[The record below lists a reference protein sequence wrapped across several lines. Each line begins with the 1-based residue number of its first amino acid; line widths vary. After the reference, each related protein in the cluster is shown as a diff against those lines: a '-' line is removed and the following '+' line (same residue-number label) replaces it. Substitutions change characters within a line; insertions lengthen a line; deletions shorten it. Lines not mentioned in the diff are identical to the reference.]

1 MNINPKEMV
10 ETFFNATKGVVKRNE
25 NTSTVKFLRATIGTI
40 EGVLK
45 SIDAYLKKHN
55 VDVGE
60 GYKTAKDKIT
70 SFTSKTKAHM
80 VSAVDEAKTKGMRA
94 FVTDK
99 VSGVVGKI
107 RDKFANDV
115 EGAGPPPETGEK
127 VSVLARVMDKLR
139 ESIDNLRS
147 TTDNKV
153 DTSEERQE
161 ETKKSNL
168 EEYNKSFDQ
177 QKEREAKRKKEV
189 EGEKDRFG
197 KEKKPND
204 KKGFFG
210 MLLGALM
217 GLPKMFGGIF
227 TKGGL
232 TLAKFMGKGL
242 WATMTR
248 IVPWMS
254 TKLAK
259 MFGGTITKMMGGALK
274 LAGRGAMFLGKQ
286 ALFAAGRG
294 ILSAGAAAL
303 SPIGLTVLAA
313 GAALYGGYKLYKY
326 LTRNSTGSGVT
337 SDLTRLRLHLY
348 GYNDT
353 KRDHYHRLFDLEM
366 LMKDYHEYRN
376 RSIVMKKFDND
387 FKEKV
392 MTIFEVSRDQEEKY
406 AILNTW
412 FIKRFLPSW
421 TAFMNALYS
430 INPKI
435 YLDDL
440 DKLKPNEIFR
450 LVSELRIPTNVHDT
464 KQVPTF
470 ESPETL
476 VDKQQIDDLLVKIRE
491 AVKKLTDEAKGK
503 DPVQIAQEA
512 KKQATDVKTKQQ
524 IDNNAIKNSAT
535 AAIQPPREN
544 VPPPTAAGGDMA
556 HVAPDAEGKS
566 KDVPLEKLTN
576 KLNQS
581 INQATGELVR
591 NNATL
596 EGIKATVPMSKI
608 HSLDPNVL
616 ELFSGMAKEYL
627 TLTGKSVTVSSA
639 FRSYQDQQ
647 ALMSKYGAG
656 RAAQPGKSLHEHGL
670 AIDINSKDAD
680 ELDRLGLMRKY
691 GFTRPIGQERW
702 HIEPAG
708 VALNPTLARE
718 NSEERLRAIMSS
730 PGRGGG
736 GYGSDPSAAKYRR
749 NIALQ
754 KTIFE
759 EGKSNEVKPLEEIQ
773 GKLQQPQSTAGAITQ
788 SQTPSVG
795 MSGQAGGANTSSGT
809 MSQSSSSSS
818 SVVGMSI
825 GNKPPEPNQM
835 YNNQSERENKFTT
848 PKGLDKPRDTPYTQN
863 PNADMAGMGD
873 QDPTSIIRK
882 AAGVAGVDPETM
894 LAFAKIESS
903 LRPSV
908 KAPTS
913 NATGLMQI
921 VPGTW
926 NDLMSRY
933 ASQYN
938 IPRDA
943 KPTDPYYNA
952 LLGSLYAKENMKTLG
967 DYKAA
972 GIRDDVALYLAHHF
986 GPSGGRSIIKAALQ
1000 NPGASIHTAVS
1011 EQAFNANRQELGGRT
1026 IGQYIQYL
1034 QGKLDKNGSKATP
1047 GSVSTDKPLQQKT
1060 ETAPPIT
1067 PPPPQQSAGSQ
1078 PPATPEPRVQN
1089 RLSGVNILGGT
1100 SQTQMPTPFPKPSA
1114 PLPEQPIQ
1122 PSKALSLDK
1131 TESLLSGMSDT
1142 LIGIRTILQ
1151 SIDSKAGMQQPQQQT
1166 KSDAKSP
1173 NQEKPIVVD
1182 SNNSPSPNGVSMSRR
1197 PVKA

>member
-1 MNINPKEMV
+1 
-10 ETFFNATKGVVKRNE
+10 
-25 NTSTVKFLRATIGTI
+25 
-40 EGVLK
+40 
-45 SIDAYLKKHN
+45 
-55 VDVGE
+55 
-60 GYKTAKDKIT
+60 
-70 SFTSKTKAHM
+70 
-80 VSAVDEAKTKGMRA
+80 
-94 FVTDK
+94 
-99 VSGVVGKI
+99 
-107 RDKFANDV
+107 
-115 EGAGPPPETGEK
+115 
-127 VSVLARVMDKLR
+127 
-139 ESIDNLRS
+139 
-147 TTDNKV
+147 
-153 DTSEERQE
+153 
-161 ETKKSNL
+161 
-168 EEYNKSFDQ
+168 
-177 QKEREAKRKKEV
+177 
-189 EGEKDRFG
+189 
-197 KEKKPND
+197 
-204 KKGFFG
+204 
-210 MLLGALM
+210 
-217 GLPKMFGGIF
+217 
-227 TKGGL
+227 
-232 TLAKFMGKGL
+232 
-242 WATMTR
+242 
-248 IVPWMS
+248 
-254 TKLAK
+254 
-259 MFGGTITKMMGGALK
+259 
-274 LAGRGAMFLGKQ
+274 
-286 ALFAAGRG
+286 
-294 ILSAGAAAL
+294 
-303 SPIGLTVLAA
+303 
-313 GAALYGGYKLYKY
+313 
-326 LTRNSTGSGVT
+326 
-337 SDLTRLRLHLY
+337 
-348 GYNDT
+348 
-353 KRDHYHRLFDLEM
+353 
-366 LMKDYHEYRN
+366 
-376 RSIVMKKFDND
+376 
-387 FKEKV
+387 
-392 MTIFEVSRDQEEKY
+392 
-406 AILNTW
+406 
-412 FIKRFLPSW
+412 
-421 TAFMNALYS
+421 
-430 INPKI
+430 
-435 YLDDL
+435 
-440 DKLKPNEIFR
+440 
-450 LVSELRIPTNVHDT
+450 
-464 KQVPTF
+464 
-470 ESPETL
+470 
-476 VDKQQIDDLLVKIRE
+476 
-491 AVKKLTDEAKGK
+491 
-503 DPVQIAQEA
+503 
-512 KKQATDVKTKQQ
+512 
-524 IDNNAIKNSAT
+524 
-535 AAIQPPREN
+535 
-544 VPPPTAAGGDMA
+544 
-556 HVAPDAEGKS
+556 
-566 KDVPLEKLTN
+566 
-576 KLNQS
+576 
-581 INQATGELVR
+581 
-591 NNATL
+591 
-596 EGIKATVPMSKI
+596 MSKI

-647 ALMSKYGAG
+647 ALVAKYGAG
-656 RAAQPGKSLHEHGL
+656 RAAKPGRSLHEHGL
-670 AIDINSKDAD
+670 AIDIDTKDAD

-736 GYGSDPSAAKYRR
+736 GYGADPSASKYRR

-754 KTIFE
+754 KSIYE
-759 EGKSNEVKPLEEIQ
+759 DGKAKEVNPLNDIQ
-773 GKLQQPQSTAGAITQ
+773 DKLSQPAASTPPPVNSAQSGPSSPMTESATSGYPSAETPRDQNRLSGINILGKTAE
-788 SQTPSVG
+788 PS
-795 MSGQAGGANTSSGT
+795 
-809 MSQSSSSSS
+809 
-818 SVVGMSI
+818 
-825 GNKPPEPNQM
+825 QM

-903 LRPSV
+903 LRPGV

-967 DYKAA
+967 DYKSA

-986 GPSGGRSIIKAALQ
+986 GPGGGRSIIKAALR

-1067 PPPPQQSAGSQ
+1067 PPPPQQSTGSQ

-1089 RLSGVNILGGT
+1089 RLSGVNILGGS
-1100 SQTQMPTPFPKPSA
+1100 SQPQMPTPFPKPSA

-1166 KSDAKSP
+1166 KSDAKSS

-1182 SNNSPSPNGVSMSRR
+1182 SNNAPSPNGVSMSRR